1 MYLSFDKFFESHI
14 NETITANDNPGPVCT
29 VHEKKKKVAV
39 VVALKSG
46 CWSEVFQITYIHFK
60 RKSVT
65 IPTI

>member
-14 NETITANDNPGPVCT
+14 NETITVNDNPGPVCT